1 VACKDYVSSHHV
13 TCAIVSINQFR
24 IHQSNALVLVLVLGF
39 CYLRRR
45 RGHIVDVK
53 EHGPLHFVF
62 LIGPEEVDLGD
73 VLVLAELALMLGK
86 EVSCSSPVG
95 GTCGAILLVDEGV
108 RVCQEETLT
117 NQRQSFL

>member
-1 VACKDYVSSHHV
+1 VACKDYVSSHQV
-13 TCAIVSINQFR
+13 TPATAPINQFR
-24 IHQSNALVLVLVLGF
+24 IHQSSALVLVLILGF

-62 LIGPEEVDLGD
+62 LIGPEEIDLGD
-73 VLVLAELALMLGK
+73 VLVLAKLTLMLGK

-95 GTCGAILLVDEGV
+95 GTCEAILLVDEGV
-108 RVCQEETLT
+108 RICQETVT
-117 NQRQSFL
+117 NQRQAFL